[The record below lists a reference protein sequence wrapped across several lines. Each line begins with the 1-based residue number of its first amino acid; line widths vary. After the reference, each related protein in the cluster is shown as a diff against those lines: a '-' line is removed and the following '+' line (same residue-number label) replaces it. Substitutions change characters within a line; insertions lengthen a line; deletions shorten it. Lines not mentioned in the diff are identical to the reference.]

1 MDDAWAAISPGWKLV
16 DPEQA
21 SHDSILLEGDIETG
35 LSVLVALR
43 GPRNGRVEPE
53 AFANQSKLFERAL
66 ASLSS
71 GSIFAAMSANG
82 MAVAAATGDDEALRI
97 CNSAIARG
105 AISAGVTGSGPA
117 IAIICYEQHA
127 DSLVEFVRE
136 SGMEVIAATFTQ
148 SRMQSEEAS
157 RWE

>member
-1 MDDAWAAISPGWKLV
+1 MWAAI
-16 DPEQA
+16 
-21 SHDSILLEGDIETG
+21 
-35 LSVLVALR
+35 R
-43 GPRNGRVEPE
+43 
-53 AFANQSKLFERAL
+53 
-66 ASLSS
+66 
-71 GSIFAAMSANG
+71 ANG

-127 DSLVEFVRE
+127 DSLAEFVRE
-136 SGMEVIAATFTQ
+136 SEMEVIVAAFTQ

>member
-1 MDDAWAAISPGWKLV
+1 
-16 DPEQA
+16 
-21 SHDSILLEGDIETG
+21 
-35 LSVLVALR
+35 
-43 GPRNGRVEPE
+43 
-53 AFANQSKLFERAL
+53 
-66 ASLSS
+66 
-71 GSIFAAMSANG
+71 

-127 DSLVEFVRE
+127 DSLAEFVRE
-136 SGMEVIAATFTQ
+136 SEMEVIAAAFTQ
-148 SRMQSEEAS
+148 SPMQSEEAS

>member
-1 MDDAWAAISPGWKLV
+1 M
-16 DPEQA
+16 
-21 SHDSILLEGDIETG
+21 
-35 LSVLVALR
+35 
-43 GPRNGRVEPE
+43 
-53 AFANQSKLFERAL
+53 FERAL

-127 DSLVEFVRE
+127 DSLAEFVRE
-136 SGMEVIAATFTQ
+136 SEMEVIVAAFTQ